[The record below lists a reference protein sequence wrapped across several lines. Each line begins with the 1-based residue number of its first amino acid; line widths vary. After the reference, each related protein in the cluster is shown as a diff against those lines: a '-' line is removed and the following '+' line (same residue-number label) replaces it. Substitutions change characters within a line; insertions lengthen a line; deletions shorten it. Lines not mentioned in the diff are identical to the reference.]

1 MSEIVSK
8 IKEEVIKRSIE
19 HEKKTGYNYFE
30 NHIKYV
36 VKNAVELAKR
46 YGADVEVVELGAL
59 LHDIAAV
66 SDYGPIEEHNVYGE
80 KLADELLSKL
90 NYDENKKELVKK
102 CVLNHRSSTKLNRN
116 TIEEKCVADAD
127 VIAHFDRIP
136 DLFSLAYKDR
146 GMTIEEGALYVK
158 GKLERDYNKLSDETK
173 ILLKE
178 RFENIMKSL
187 FPEI

>member
-8 IKEEVIKRSIE
+8 IKEDVINRSIE
-19 HEKKTGYNYFE
+19 YEKKTGYNYFE

-102 CVLNHRSSTKLNRN
+102 CVLNHRSSTKLNRS

-178 RFENIMKSL
+178 RFKNIMKSL
-187 FPEI
+187 FPEL